1 MVDEWNLSAGGFD
14 KRMDTSEGAAFQ
26 AATLAALASDGLDR
40 AALFS
45 AVDPYDRD
53 INGNP
58 LPGRYGGWGV
68 VDRSLAR
75 KPAWFAQWMWSHL
88 SGSRL
93 ASPQDP
99 TGGVWT
105 AASASHDRV
114 DVLVSSFLATGGSDR
129 SVHVDVAGM
138 EPGRWTASLYRVD
151 ADHPGSTDP
160 AETVNA
166 MAAPNGH
173 VTLDTTLPAQSIALV
188 ELARPAERAASVAGE
203 QVLRA
208 DRVAAG
214 PTSALPATGS
224 TTPLAAGLAA
234 VAAWLAG
241 RGYRRRRLGNAER
254 AAAGS

>member
-1 MVDEWNLSAGGFD
+1 MCS
-14 KRMDTSEGAAFQ
+14 R
-26 AATLAALASDGLDR
+26 LA
-40 AALFS
+40 
-45 AVDPYDRD
+45 
-53 INGNP
+53 
-58 LPGRYGGWGV
+58 
-68 VDRSLAR
+68 
-75 KPAWFAQWMWSHL
+75 
-88 SGSRL
+88 GSRL

-138 EPGRWTASLYRVD
+138 APGLWTASLYRVD

-166 MAAPNGH
+166 MAAPNGR

-203 QVLRA
+203 QVLRLEPWNTTRWSVMVA
-208 DRVAAG
+208 MPLSTAAG
-214 PTSALPATGS
+214 ASSPCSFLRS
-224 TTPLAAGLAA
+224 
-234 VAAWLAG
+234 VVAG
-241 RGYRRRRLGNAER
+241 R
-254 AAAGS
+254 